1 MHDPFCPIAMSIKQ
15 SSELQLHQTFCVP
28 RGFLG
33 NRHPPRSTYPPGAA
47 AAILKSHMGFRI
59 LCLGDIVG
67 RPGRQAVHQLLPGLV
82 RQHQVDLVVANAENI
97 AGGSGI
103 TQNLFHKIRSYGID
117 VVTLGDHVYKKLD
130 IVGSLQSS
138 ERIVRPANLAT
149 SAAGRAFTVVTS
161 RGGVNVGVFC
171 LLGRIYMNLPSDD
184 PFAAADRVLEQM
196 PRHVKICVCDMHA
209 EASSEKVAMGH
220 WLDGRC
226 SVIVGTHTHIPTA
239 DAKILPLGSAY
250 ISDLGMCGPYDS
262 VLGRR
267 KDRVIKFMTTNM
279 PQSFDV
285 ATGDVRLCGAL
296 AEVDPDTGRGIS
308 MQRIEAQGENADH
321 PYDAD
326 DARPGKAG
334 E

>member
-1 MHDPFCPIAMSIKQ
+1 MA
-15 SSELQLHQTFCVP
+15 L
-28 RGFLG
+28 
-33 NRHPPRSTYPPGAA
+33 
-47 AAILKSHMGFRI
+47 RI

-82 RQHQVDLVVANAENI
+82 RQHQVDLVIANAENI

-130 IVGSLQSS
+130 IVGSLQTS
-138 ERIVRPANLAT
+138 ERIVRPANLAAD
-149 SAAGRAFTVVTS
+149 AAGKTFTVVTTNS
-161 RGGVNVGVFC
+161 GVSVAVFC
-171 LLGRIYMNLPSDD
+171 LLGRIFMNLPADD
-184 PFAAADRVLEQM
+184 PFAAANKVLNQI
-196 PRHVKICVCDMHA
+196 PRHVRVCVCDMHA
-209 EASSEKVAMGH
+209 EATSEKVAMGH

-226 SVIVGTHTHIPTA
+226 SVIFGTHTHIPTA
-239 DAKILPLGSAY
+239 DAKILAGGSAY

-267 KDRVIKFMTTNM
+267 KDRVVKFMTTNM

-296 AEVDPDTGRGIS
+296 AEIDPDTGRALSIA
-308 MQRIEAQGENADH
+308 RIEAQGENVDQA
-321 PYDAD
+321 YDAD
-326 DARPGKAG
+326 DARPPRPGAG
-334 E
+334 EAGGG